1 MPLRLPGRDAPS
13 MEPASGRVALRPG
26 YPVALGMILVIVSF
40 AASLGYSHFLLRP
53 IDDQA
58 LSILQ
63 DAIPSLQHLANVR
76 LELAHLRRAMRDFS
90 SVGGASGDEAEH
102 AVTEVWASLHS
113 EFRLYRGLANS
124 AAEAPLILTVE
135 QRLDAL
141 ERATFRVTTLRG
153 SRAAGDALP
162 AFEPAL
168 EQTDSAV
175 GMLQRLSERQARG
188 HATAILRAR
197 HDATVMATL
206 LGNASLAIAIVAT
219 LLVLRVL
226 RNRDRLTQDYLRLQR
241 ERSAELEA
249 FAGRVAHDLRDP
261 LSAIALQVLAA
272 TRRGH

>member
-1 MPLRLPGRDAPS
+1 DAS
-13 MEPASGRVALRPG
+13 R
-26 YPVALGMILVIVSF
+26 
-40 AASLGYSHFLLRP
+40 
-53 IDDQA
+53 DQA
-58 LSILQ
+58 GHEII
-63 DAIPSLQHLANVR
+63 D
-76 LELAHLRRAMRDFS
+76 
-90 SVGGASGDEAEH
+90 
-102 AVTEVWASLHS
+102 VWARLKS
-113 EFRLYRGLANS
+113 EFRLYRSLVNS
-124 AAEAPLILTVE
+124 PAEAQLLSAVE

-141 ERATFRVTTLRG
+141 ERATFRVTTVRER
-153 SRAAGDALP
+153 SAATEGLP
-162 AFEPAL
+162 FFEPAL
-168 EQTDSAV
+168 EQADSAV
-175 GMLQRLSERQARG
+175 GMLQRLNETQARG

-206 LGNASLAIAIVAT
+206 LGNVSLAIAIVAT